1 MMEIFQYDFMQRAFS
16 AGIII
21 GVIAPLI
28 GLFLVVKRYSL
39 IADTLSHVSL
49 LGVAAGIL
57 ININPILGALIISI
71 LASFGMEELR
81 ESKKIYGESVL
92 AIFLS
97 GSLALALIL
106 IGLARELNVN
116 FFSYLFG
123 SISTVS
129 QADLSLILLFVILII
144 GVIFSNYRQLFL
156 VSFDEE
162 IAKAA
167 GVKVKIYNLFLII
180 LAAIT
185 VSLAMRVV
193 GALLVGA
200 LMVIPVLSAMQFR
213 RSFKKT
219 LIIAIFISLAAVI
232 IGLYLS
238 FYIDIPS
245 GGTIAV
251 VTLIFFLFSFLI
263 GQTKS

>member
-1 MMEIFQYDFMQRAFS
+1 
-16 AGIII
+16 
-21 GVIAPLI
+21 
-28 GLFLVVKRYSL
+28 
-39 IADTLSHVSL
+39 
-49 LGVAAGIL
+49 
-57 ININPILGALIISI
+57 
-71 LASFGMEELR
+71 
-81 ESKKIYGESVL
+81 
-92 AIFLS
+92 
-97 GSLALALIL
+97 
-106 IGLARELNVN
+106 
-116 FFSYLFG
+116 
-123 SISTVS
+123 
-129 QADLSLILLFVILII
+129 
-144 GVIFSNYRQLFL
+144 
-156 VSFDEE
+156 
-162 IAKAA
+162 
-167 GVKVKIYNLFLII
+167 